1 MSFEDIRI
9 NSGPAG
15 AALLQLSFRLP
26 AVAPDYQLGYQIFDA
41 RSRDWVAEGDWIA
54 VQPSHDLNIRF
65 PIEPGR
71 YQAFVS
77 TRDDASGWHYDRGS
91 PFLFIEAD
99 VDANAQI
106 SVRHSATRTL
116 RSLRWSRL
124 PGTFAKFFT
133 TPFETLI
140 GNRGLIASLVKREL
154 LARYRGSFGDF
165 LWTILNP
172 LLLMATYYFVFAVVL
187 RTRFPGDPTREGF
200 VLYFLAGILPWL
212 AISDPLTR
220 STVTVHENRNLI
232 KKLVLPVEIL
242 PANVTLSGLVTGLI
256 AFLIFFVVLFFT
268 RGAIPLSALWFPLV
282 LAVQWL
288 LTVGIA
294 WTLASLG
301 AYFRDLGHIIG
312 YLLTLWFFLTP
323 ICYPESSLPEAALP
337 ILGKNPLWTLVRTYR
352 LIFLE
357 GRAPEWI
364 SFSKLTLLAVATF
377 FGGHAIFYRLRRK
390 FADII

>member
-1 MSFEDIRI
+1 MVRATELKADAAARRVYLDCQL
-9 NSGPAG
+9 GDPAPG
-15 AALLQLSFRLP
+15 
-26 AVAPDYQLGYQIFDA
+26 VHLGYQLLDA
-41 RSRDWVAEGDWIA
+41 ETESWLAEGEWVAAQANHRIA
-54 VQPSHDLNIRF
+54 IQFPS
-65 PIEPGR
+65 EAGR
-71 YQAFVS
+71 YRALVS
-77 TRDDASGWHYDRGS
+77 TRDDAAGWHYLRGDR
-91 PFLFIEAD
+91 FLTIDAA
-99 VDANAQI
+99 VDAEGRLAVKG
-106 SVRHSATRTL
+106 SVIRTRA
-116 RSLRWSRL
+116 SLRLANL
-124 PGTFAKFFT
+124 PRTIAKFFT
-133 TPFETLI
+133 TPFQTLI

-165 LWTILNP
+165 LWTLLNP

-220 STVTVHENRNLI
+220 STVTVHESRNLI
-232 KKLVLPVEIL
+232 KKLVFPVEIL
-242 PANVTLSGLVTGLI
+242 PANVTLAGLVTGLF
-256 AFLIFFVVLFFT
+256 AFLVFFVVLLFT
-268 RGAIPLSALWFPLV
+268 RGAIPLSALWFPVV
-282 LAVQWL
+282 LTVQWL

-364 SFSKLTLLAVATF
+364 PFAKLALLAVATF
-377 FGGHAIFYRLRRK
+377 FTGHAIFYRLRRK